1 MGHRFR
7 KIRVACLT
15 LVVVVPQARAD
26 FQMRPVGAAPVPIP
40 SATDTT
46 AKPELL
52 RRLRP
57 EQGAKPRFHAAVGF
71 GTDIPLAFAARQIVP
86 AGVEVRYGAG
96 IDEDVPVSWTGGRS
110 WNRVLADAVA
120 PLRLRITV
128 GTRTVLISR

>member
-1 MGHRFR
+1 MGHCFR
-7 KIRVACLT
+7 RVRAACLT

-26 FQMRPVGAAPVPIP
+26 FQMRPSGAALVPIP
-40 SATDTT
+40 PAMET
-46 AKPELL
+46 AAAPEPP
-52 RRLRP
+52 RRASF
-57 EQGAKPRFHAAVGF
+57 EQPARPRFHAAIGF

-96 IDEDVPVSWTGGRS
+96 IDEDVLVSWVGGRS

>member
-1 MGHRFR
+1 MGHCFR
-7 KIRVACLT
+7 RVQAACLT
-15 LVVVVPQARAD
+15 LAVVVPQARAD
-26 FQMRPVGAAPVPIP
+26 FQMRPVAAAPLPIP
-40 SATDTT
+40 SATDAT
-46 AKPELL
+46 ATPELL

-57 EQGAKPRFHAAVGF
+57 EQAAKPRFHAAVGF

-86 AGVEVRYGAG
+86 AGVEVRYSAG
-96 IDEDVPVSWTGGRS
+96 IDEDLLVSWTGGRS